1 MSERPSTSLR
11 NQRKHFVK
19 CVDCG
24 CQTLPQNAPREQP
37 WAAAATL
44 YISGRINDGALCF
57 RCANK
62 RRELLGL
69 PAEKEPDSGTPKDEG
84 GHAEFA
90 PASAATPKK
99 IRINKREYTWDVSTL
114 DSLIVKWSEQ
124 QFYENH
130 KNLDA
135 SWSLVLI
142 NGRRIPTIDF
152 SSVPISDGDEIFIVL
167 GRGRYR

>member
-1 MSERPSTSLR
+1 MSKRPSTWLR
-11 NQRKHFVK
+11 NERKHFVK

-24 CQTLPQNAPREQP
+24 RQTLPQNAAREQP

-57 RCANK
+57 GCANK

-69 PAEKEPDSGTPKDEG
+69 PAEKEPDRGTPKNEG
-84 GHAEFA
+84 RRAEFA
-90 PASAATPKK
+90 PARAVTTKK
-99 IRINKREYTWDVSTL
+99 IRINKREYTWDISNL
-114 DSLIVKWSEQ
+114 DSLIVKWRE
-124 QFYENH
+124 QFYEDY

-142 NGRRIPTIDF
+142 NGRRIPAIDF